1 MTDLATMLGAPF
13 MQQAMLALIG
23 ISLVAAFVGV
33 LLNLRD
39 LEFVSDGLVHA
50 VFPGVVIGFVAAG
63 ADGVYFGALV
73 AAVIAT
79 VLLTFAARRGLG
91 EDTATAVLLAGAFAL
106 GIVIVSRT
114 TRYSTGLEQLLF
126 GQLLTVGP
134 DDLLAIAVLGGLALA
149 IALLTFKQQVLVAFD
164 RTAALAMGMRVVLL
178 ELALNLAIALVVVAA
193 ARAIGN
199 LLVLALL
206 IVPAAIGRLL
216 SRRLGAV
223 IAIALASA
231 LVTGPAGLIAAYWL
245 SVDARLPISPSAL
258 VVLVMCAAYLAVAGG
273 GALLRRVRRGRN
285 GAGSSAGPATPSPA
299 ATAISEAVR
308 A

>member
-1 MTDLATMLGAPF
+1 MTDLAAVLGAPF
-13 MQQAMLALIG
+13 MQQALLALVLVSTIG
-23 ISLVAAFVGV
+23 ALVGV
-33 LLNLRD
+33 LLNLRS

-50 VFPGVVIGFVAAG
+50 VFPGVVIGFVTAG
-63 ADGVYFGALV
+63 ASGVYLGAII
-73 AAVIAT
+73 AAVVGT
-79 VLLTFAARRGLG
+79 VLLTAAARRGLG
-91 EDTATAVLLAGAFAL
+91 EDAATAVLLAGAFAL

-114 TRYSTGLEQLLF
+114 TRYSTGVEQLLF

-134 DDLLAIAVLGGLALA
+134 DDLVAIVVLGG
-149 IALLTFKQQVLVAFD
+149 IALVIALVTWKQQVLISFD
-164 RTAALAMGMRVVLL
+164 RTAAAAMGMRVGAY

-193 ARAIGN
+193 SRAIGN

-223 IAIALASA
+223 VALALASA
-231 LVTGPAGLIAAYWL
+231 LVTGPAGLVLGYWL

-258 VVLVMCAAYLAVAGG
+258 VVLVMVGAYLLVAGATTLG
-273 GALLRRVRRGRN
+273 RRLRRGR
-285 GAGSSAGPATPSPA
+285 ADA
-299 ATAISEAVR
+299 ARHAVSLAEAVR